1 MNLLSVK
8 AKISFSD
15 ISENNRTITDRGED
29 DMKKIYG
36 YARVSSREQNL
47 DRQLKALADFGVE
60 ERDIVTD
67 KESGKSRERE
77 GYQMLKNHLL
87 REGDTL
93 VIMSLD
99 RLCRNKS
106 HIKTELEYC
115 KEHHIRVK
123 ILDIPTT
130 LIELPEE
137 QDWIFD
143 MINNI
148 LIEVLASIAEQE
160 RVRTLQRQAQGIAA
174 AKEKGKHLGRPKAD
188 YPENWDDVY
197 GRWKRGEITA
207 KNARSIQNLKRST
220 FYKLAALLNNNILNI
235 Q

>member
-1 MNLLSVK
+1 M
-8 AKISFSD
+8 D
-15 ISENNRTITDRGED
+15 C
-29 DMKKIYG
+29 
-36 YARVSSREQNL
+36 
-47 DRQLKALADFGVE
+47 QLKALAVFGVE

-67 KESGKSRERE
+67 KESSKSLERE